1 MTQLTRIFGCILVGL
16 ILLISVNCACGSSSE
31 SADEEKPVPPA
42 DTTETPDVPVTF
54 TPVSLGFSGEY
65 SEPEA
70 MTASSYAGP
79 PMSLPV
85 DLAQTDYFTEYSF
98 TAQQEQM
105 LSANAMVVV
114 PAGHHEFH
122 DVYKAT
128 SGRERPVFVTVDSML
143 HVYHL
148 LFDKLLRDLEDERLA
163 AAAEGLASAM
173 SDAAQG
179 QYEQALGTALED
191 PARRVWAY
199 FSVAEQLISK
209 DAPEIPAPVAD
220 LVETELA
227 LIAAHAEL
235 APSPIMSI
243 GEEYLEDY
251 SQYVP
256 RGHYSRTAL
265 RQRYFKA
272 MMWFGRMNLRLKDAE
287 ETRLALLITR
297 LSHIAQVD
305 GEPATATWAS
315 IYDPT
320 AFLVGT
326 ADDLGIREYTAVI
339 RDVYGES
346 TSLADFT
353 DDALLAKFTAAAREL
368 PPPQINS
375 MFVWETED
383 PEEVTQGFRFM
394 GQRFVLDA
402 YIMQQLVH
410 TKVKQR
416 FMASGLDV
424 LAALGNEEALAILD
438 DIGETSYENY
448 DSQMAKVRGEITSLD
463 IADWGQNVY
472 FAWLHALDAVVQPK
486 GDAYPV
492 FMQTE
497 AWARKDLASALGS
510 WAELRH
516 DTILYAKQ
524 TYPMAGMAPP
534 GDPILHYVEP
544 NPLAFAR
551 LNALAALTAG
561 GLQARGLL
569 SDEMESHFEWLGKR
583 LAAFQRIAEDELAG
597 RPFDND
603 DYWLL
608 DGYGGWLEG
617 MVEACADIID
627 AEEHMI
633 TILEDEPAAIVADV
647 LTDLW
652 NERVLEVATGYIYEA
667 YVVTP
672 NGRGGWQVARGGV
685 YSYYEFTWPMAN
697 RLTDESW
704 RERLATGGAPPQPE
718 WMESFISE

>member
-1 MTQLTRIFGCILVGL
+1 MPPVTNDDTPD
-16 ILLISVNCACGSSSE
+16 AP
-31 SADEEKPVPPA
+31 DTEEQPPA
-42 DTTETPDVPVTF
+42 PALPSGDTPVSF

-65 SEPEA
+65 SVPGTMA
-70 MTASSYAGP
+70 ASSYAGP
-79 PMSLPV
+79 PLSLPV

-122 DVYKAT
+122 DVYQAT
-128 SGRERPVFVTVDSML
+128 AGREQPVFVTVDSVL

-148 LFDKLLRDLEDERLA
+148 LFDKLLRDLEDESLA
-163 AAAEGLASAM
+163 AAAEGLAKAM
-173 SDAAQG
+173 SGAAAE
-179 QYEQALGTALED
+179 QYRQALGTTLED

-199 FSVAEQLISK
+199 FCVAEQLISK
-209 DAPEIPAPVAD
+209 DPPEMPAPVAD
-220 LVETELA
+220 LVKAELD
-227 LIAAHAEL
+227 LIAAHSEL

-243 GEEYLEDY
+243 GEEYREDY

-305 GEPATATWAS
+305 GEPATTVWAS

-346 TSLADFT
+346 ASLADFA
-353 DDALLAKFTAAAREL
+353 DDALLAKFIEAAREL

-375 MFVWETED
+375 MFVAPGED
-383 PEEVTQGFRFM
+383 MEAVTQGFRFM

-402 YIMQQLVH
+402 YIFQQLVND
-410 TKVKQR
+410 KVTMR
-416 FMASGLDV
+416 LMPSGLDL

-448 DSQMAKVRGEITSLD
+448 DSQMAKVRGEVASLGA
-463 IADWGQNVY
+463 ADWGQNVY

-492 FMQTE
+492 YMQTK

-534 GDPILHYVEP
+534 GEPVLHYVEP
-544 NPLAFAR
+544 NSLAFAR
-551 LNALAALTAG
+551 LQALATLTAD

-583 LAAFQRIAEDELAG
+583 LVAFQRIAEDELAG
-597 RPFDND
+597 KPFDPD

-608 DGYGGWLEG
+608 DGYGDWLEG
-617 MVEACADIID
+617 MVEACADIVD

-647 LTDLW
+647 ATDVTFG
-652 NERVLEVATGYIYEA
+652 NVLEVATGYIYEA

-704 RERLATGGAPPQPE
+704 RERLATGGAPSQPS